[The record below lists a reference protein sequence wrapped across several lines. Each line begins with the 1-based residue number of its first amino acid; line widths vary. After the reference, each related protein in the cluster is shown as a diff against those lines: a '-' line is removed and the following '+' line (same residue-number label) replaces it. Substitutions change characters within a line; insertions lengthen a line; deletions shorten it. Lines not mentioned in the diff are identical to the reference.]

1 MECANMN
8 YYFTGALI
16 IAFIA
21 LTVIVAPLW
30 NI

>member
-16 IAFIA
+16 LAFILLA
-21 LTVIVAPLW
+21 FIGGPPGY
-30 NI
+30 